1 MTDAAPTTRPRPTW
15 TRWLYP
21 TLAATGIAVGLFVIV
36 AGVYLLFFVNPSSG
50 HSAQPDCCKSMEADM
65 KKMMGD
71 MAVKPTGER
80 SAGEEIAGDV
90 VQPKALS
97 EIMKCAG
104 RFHADTFKFGPER
117 SVGAPA
123 PLRVGS

>member
-1 MTDAAPTTRPRPTW
+1 MNSLTRDSVILTVAP
-15 TRWLYP
+15 
-21 TLAATGIAVGLFVIV
+21 LAVVCTVGTIFL
-36 AGVYLLFFVNPSSG
+36 A
-50 HSAQPDCCKSMEADM
+50 SAQPLPTLDPEICATSTSDVDAEASFLAENGAAM

>member
-1 MTDAAPTTRPRPTW
+1 
-15 TRWLYP
+15 
-21 TLAATGIAVGLFVIV
+21 VIENCRIGSEASHRKRVDV
-36 AGVYLLFFVNPSSG
+36 AL
-50 HSAQPDCCKSMEADM
+50 Q
-65 KKMMGD
+65 
-71 MAVKPTGER
+71 R